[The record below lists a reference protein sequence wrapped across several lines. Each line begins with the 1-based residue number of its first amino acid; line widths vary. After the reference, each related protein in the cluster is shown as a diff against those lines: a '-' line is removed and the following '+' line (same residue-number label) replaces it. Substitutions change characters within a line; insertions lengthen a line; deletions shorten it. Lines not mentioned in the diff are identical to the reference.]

1 MKIRII
7 LSFVLA
13 VFFAGIAKAQYAGGD
28 ICNHLNT
35 TGRVTLIQDV
45 RLTELLGSQP
55 KTYYANGTQP
65 EKGSKAKGYRIRVFS
80 GNQQNTSKDKAY
92 RIQSEMQAKMP
103 EMASYVTFKTPNW
116 RLMVGNFRTTE
127 EANSMLRVLRK
138 EFPAYGK
145 DMFVVSEIIEL

>member
-7 LSFVLA
+7 LTIILS
-13 VFFAGIAKAQYAGGD
+13 VFFSGIAKAQYAGGD

-35 TGRVTLIQDV
+35 TGRVSIIQDV

-55 KTYYANGTQP
+55 KTYYAGGVQIDKGT
-65 EKGSKAKGYRIRVFS
+65 KVKGYRIRVFS
-80 GNQQNTSKDKAY
+80 GNQQNTSKNKAY
-92 RIQSEMQAKMP
+92 RIQSELQAKMP
-103 EMASYVTFKTPNW
+103 DMAAYVTFKTPNW

-145 DMFVVSEIIEL
+145 DMFVVSEEIEL